1 MISMI
6 LKMSGMTVLYTLLT
20 VLLYKRTLDK
30 PMTAPR
36 KIIIGIIFG
45 FCSVLSTHF
54 GVDFNHMMVNVRDIG
69 PLSAGLFFDPVSG
82 IIAGLIGGIERY
94 IAGTYWS
101 IGSYTT
107 IACSVSTC
115 LAGFVAAFT
124 SIYIFKRK
132 KPNGTYAFFIGAVM
146 EVFHM
151 YAVLI
156 THRDDMEMAFY
167 VVKTCAIPMIA
178 FTGLGLTVTSVVLQI
193 ICGEWKNPLRWRK
206 SEEVPVTY
214 KFEAWLF
221 IVTAVVLVI
230 NWGFTFLLQTQS
242 ARQSAQYTLTDASK
256 DIAQNYA
263 GIQKT
268 QEGIA
273 TLSETLV
280 LNDTR
285 AIARA
290 VDGMGGADAV
300 NETVLQFWRELYGL
314 ECVSLISQEGE
325 LLVSVGDSPLYMGLL
340 GKLSAGK
347 VDYQSARLSASRVV
361 AGARCSG
368 ALVQSVIDTGSISQT
383 LNQSGLYD
391 TLSTFHVGTDGGF
404 DIVSRVGYSIGG
416 DHRGQILTEW
426 NIAAKR
432 LNAGETFF
440 TEEMFKVKSYCR
452 VERLEDGALLL
463 THLPENE
470 VFANRD
476 IQAYETALADILL
489 FAVIYL
495 LISVLVQHIVVNNL
509 QRVNA
514 SLDRITEG
522 DLNEIVNVR
531 NASEFASLSDD
542 INHTVSV
549 LKGYITAA
557 EKRMEQELEFARSI
571 QDAAL
576 PKHFKYPRQDFELF
590 AMMDPAKE
598 VGGDFYDFFFVDN
611 DHMGLVIA
619 DVSGKGIP
627 AALFMMRAK
636 TTLRGLAESGRA
648 PSEIL
653 ARANNVLCEGND
665 AEMFVTAWIG
675 IIDLNTGEMRCAN
688 AGHEYPMIMRAGGEY
703 ALFKDKH
710 AMALAA
716 MENMRFSEYE
726 MKLNPGDRLFVYTDG
741 VPEAINVDE
750 QQYGTDRLVQ
760 KLNTLRSASMSDTLP
775 AVREDVAEFAGD
787 AEQFDD
793 ITMLG
798 FAYYGAERRQ
808 AP

>member
-6 LKMSGMTVLYTLLT
+6 LKMSGMTVLYMLLT
-20 VLLYKRTLDK
+20 VLLYKRMTDK
-30 PMTAPR
+30 PMTVP
-36 KIIIGIIFG
+36 KKFIIGIIFG

-69 PLSAGLFFDPVSG
+69 PLAAGLFFDPVSG

-115 LAGFVAAFT
+115 LAGFVAALT

-167 VVKTCAIPMIA
+167 VVKTCAIPMIV
-178 FTGLGLTVTSVVLQI
+178 FTGLGLAVTSVVLQI
-193 ICGEWKNPLRWRK
+193 LCGEWRNPLRWRK
-206 SEEVPVTY
+206 NEEVSVTY

-221 IVTAVVLVI
+221 IVTALVLVI
-230 NWGFTFLLQTQS
+230 NWGFAFLLQTQS
-242 ARQSAQYTLTDASK
+242 ARQSAQYTLTDASQ
-256 DIAQNYA
+256 DIAQNYES
-263 GIQKT
+263 IQKT
-268 QEGIA
+268 QEGI
-273 TLSETLV
+273 TNLSESLV

-290 VDGMGGADAV
+290 IDAMGGADKV
-300 NETVLQFWRELYGL
+300 NGSALEFWRTLYRL

-325 LLVSVGDSPLYMGLL
+325 LLVSIGDSPMYMGLL
-340 GKLSAGK
+340 GKLVSGE

-361 AGARCSG
+361 AGARCNG
-368 ALVQSVIDTGSISQT
+368 ALVQSVIDTGNISQT

-391 TLSTFHVGTDGGF
+391 NLSRFHVGSEGGF
-404 DIVSRVGYSIGG
+404 DIVSPVGYSVGG
-416 DHRGQILTEW
+416 DHRGQILNEW

-440 TEEMFKVKSYCR
+440 TEVMFKVKSYCR

-514 SLDRITEG
+514 SLDKITEG

-716 MENMRFSEYE
+716 MEDMRFCEYE

-750 QQYGTDRLVQ
+750 QQYGTDRLAQ
-760 KLNTLRSASMSDTLP
+760 KLNTLRNASMSDTLP

-798 FAYYGAERRQ
+798 FAYYGAEGRQ

>member
-20 VLLYKRTLDK
+20 VLLYKRTADK
-30 PMTAPR
+30 PMTAFR

-45 FCSVLSTHF
+45 ICSVLSTHF

-69 PLSAGLFFDPVSG
+69 PLAAGLFFHPLSG

-94 IAGTYWS
+94 IAGTYWGV
-101 IGSYTT
+101 GSYTT

-115 LAGFVAAFT
+115 LAGFVAALT
-124 SIYIFKRK
+124 HIHVFKRK

-167 VVKTCAIPMIA
+167 VVRTCAIPMIA
-178 FTGLGLTVTSVVLQI
+178 FTGVGMAVTSVVLQI
-193 ICGEWKNPLRWRK
+193 LCGEWKNPFRRRK
-206 SEEVPVTY
+206 SEEVPVSRR
-214 KFEAWLF
+214 FEAWLF
-221 IVTAVVLVI
+221 IVTASVLVV
-230 NWGFTFLLQTQS
+230 NWGFAFLLQTQS
-242 ARQSAQYTLTDASK
+242 ARQSARYTLTDVSQ
-256 DIAQNYA
+256 DIAENYSS
-263 GIQKT
+263 IKRS

-273 TLSETLV
+273 NLAETLV
-280 LNDTR
+280 LNNTR
-285 AIARA
+285 AIAGA
-290 VDGMGGADAV
+290 IDHIGGVDEVNDATL
-300 NETVLQFWRELYGL
+300 EYWRSLYSL
-314 ECVSLISQEGE
+314 ECVSLISEEGAQ
-325 LLVSVGDSPLYMGLL
+325 LASAGKSPLYTGMLS
-340 GKLSAGK
+340 KLVAGD
-347 VDYQSARLSASRVV
+347 VESQTVRLSASRVV
-361 AGARCSG
+361 AGARCRD
-368 ALVQSVIDTGSISQT
+368 AIVQCVVDTDDITET

-391 TLSTFHVGTDGGF
+391 NLSSFHVGNGGGF
-404 DIVSRVGYSIGG
+404 DIVSTAGYSVGG
-416 DHRGQILTEW
+416 EHRGQVLKEW
-426 NIAAKR
+426 SIATKR
-432 LNAGETFF
+432 LNAGKTFF
-440 TEEMFKVKSYCR
+440 TEEIFNVKSFCR
-452 VERLEDGALLL
+452 VEKLEDGALLL
-463 THLPENE
+463 THLPESE
-470 VFANRD
+470 VYANRD
-476 IQAYETALADILL
+476 MQAYETALADILL

-495 LISVLVQHIVVNNL
+495 LISVLVQQIVVDNL
-509 QRVNA
+509 QRVNK
-514 SLDRITEG
+514 SLDKITGG
-522 DLNEIVNVR
+522 DLNEVVNVR
-531 NASEFASLSDD
+531 TASEFASLSDD
-542 INHTVSV
+542 INQTVSV
-549 LKGYITAA
+549 LKGYISAA
-557 EKRMEQELEFARSI
+557 EKRIEQELEFARSI

-576 PKHFKYPRQDFELF
+576 PKHFKYPRQDFEIF

-636 TTLRGLAESGRA
+636 TALRNLAESGRA

-653 ARANNVLCEGND
+653 FRANNTLCDGND

-675 IIDLNTGEMRCAN
+675 IIDLNNGEMRCAN

-710 AMALAA
+710 GLALGA
-716 MENMRFSEYE
+716 MEDMRFTEYE
-726 MKLNPGDRLFVYTDG
+726 MKLDPGDRLFVYTDG

-750 QQYGTDRLVQ
+750 QQYGTDRLTE
-760 KLNTLRSASMSDTLP
+760 KLNALRSASMTETLP
-775 AVREDVAEFAGD
+775 AVRADVADFAGS

-798 FAYYGAERRQ
+798 FAYYGAEGRQ